1 VCVIGTESRPMGYH
15 YQLMTNAR
23 GGLLPDSAK
32 MAIRDDQENSE
43 QVPLMRTRSGH
54 DLVAA
59 DTEGGHRLPKRCAR
73 CGGRYPA
80 DFRVCPRDAI
90 PLEDAPEGADPM
102 LGVCLAGTYEI
113 VRMIGEGGM
122 GRVYEARHARLPS
135 KRFAVKLLHQ
145 ELAQKPDVVAR
156 FQQEAEAVS
165 GLVHPNVVSVH
176 DLNHTLDGRPYI
188 VAELLLGEEL
198 GCLLDRV
205 GKLPASSAVH
215 VARRVCRAL
224 AAAHARGIVHRDMK
238 PENVFLCG
246 NALLPSVKVL
256 DFGIS
261 KVAESSHNLTQTGV
275 VMGTP
280 AYMAP
285 EQARGDKVSERADI
299 YAVGAI
305 LYRAVTGQKP
315 FAGLDPMATLTAVL
329 VDEPPRP
336 CSLEPDLP
344 PALELVIQRA
354 MAKKP
359 QERHASISELE
370 AELAPFDPGSF
381 GSEVAFLEPSEGA
394 RPEAVITS
402 PGTTSSDSTARTMLA
417 GGTAPSVT
425 QAVVSATRS
434 AKLARPAIVVQSA
447 VGFVWFSAGLVDT
460 LAAAIRMSSGD
471 GTLSR
476 AEIALTVVGA
486 LLALL
491 TPAVLWGRHLKRQVW
506 TSSPRSMEVASRLR
520 RMLLLSVS
528 AYGAVALFVHL
539 LEGIARRDASGIAW
553 PGWSIVMFLVAL
565 SVSAASWYGPGLVR
579 RDG

>member
-1 VCVIGTESRPMGYH
+1 MGY
-15 YQLMTNAR
+15 YCELMTKAR
-23 GGLLPDSAK
+23 GGLAPDSARV
-32 MAIRDDQENSE
+32 AIRDHQEDSE

-54 DLVAA
+54 ELVVA
-59 DTEGGHRLPKRCAR
+59 DTESHRLPKHCTR

-90 PLEDAPEGADPM
+90 PLEDAPEGSDPM

-135 KRFAVKLLHQ
+135 KRFAIKLLHQ

-188 VAELLLGEEL
+188 VAELLEGEEL

-205 GKLPASSAVH
+205 GKLPAPSAVH
-215 VARRVCRAL
+215 IVRRVCRAL

-238 PENVFLCG
+238 PENVFLSG
-246 NALLPSVKVL
+246 NAVLPSVKVL

-285 EQARGDKVSERADI
+285 EQARGDKVDERADI

-336 CSLEPDLP
+336 CALEPELP

-359 QERHASISELE
+359 QERYASVSELE
-370 AELAPFDPGSF
+370 AELAPFDPGSL
-381 GSEVAFLEPSEGA
+381 GSDVVILARSEGA

-402 PGTTSSDSTARTMLA
+402 PGTTSSDSTARTVFA
-417 GGTAPSVT
+417 GSSTAPSVT

-434 AKLARPAIVVQSA
+434 AKFARPAIVIQS
-447 VGFVWFSAGLVDT
+447 VLGFVWFSAGLVDT
-460 LAAAIRMSSGD
+460 LAAAIRMSSGA
-471 GTLSR
+471 GTLSG
-476 AEIALTVVGA
+476 AEVALTVVGSLA
-486 LLALL
+486 ALL
-491 TPAVLWGRHLKRQVW
+491 TPAVLWIRHLRRQVW
-506 TSSPRSMEVASRLR
+506 TSSPRSIEVAARLR
-520 RMLLLSVS
+520 RMLLLGVS

-539 LEGIARRDASGIAW
+539 LEGIARRDASGVAW
-553 PGWSIVMFLVAL
+553 PGWSIVMFLVAM

-579 RDG
+579 RQA